1 MKRDEKRE
9 LSSHAPSG
17 LNLVGR
23 MRPNLHEQR
32 CPCQYRSHRAACP
45 PRTIAHDMSPP
56 FGDMH
61 QAPVRLPPAEP
72 VEMQRIVGPCT
83 KTWPCSPVP
92 VGLPMSETKALRASI
107 AVADG
112 QGCPGLQEPSI
123 SRAAIPERRMRGPS
137 SHHTGPSPSQTA
149 AGVQSN
155 ACPEGTAAA
164 ARNRTSDIALTYSSE
179 YLSVQ

>member
-1 MKRDEKRE
+1 MQGRE
-9 LSSHAPSG
+9 NGKFGSHTPFR
-17 LNLVGR
+17 LRLVGWVW
-23 MRPNLHEQR
+23 PNLHEQR
-32 CPCQYRSHRAACP
+32 CPCQYRSHRAAYP

-92 VGLPMSETKALRASI
+92 VGLPISETKALRASI
-107 AVADG
+107 AVAEG

-123 SRAAIPERRMRGPS
+123 SRAAMPERRMRAPS
-137 SHHTGPSPSQTA
+137 SHQTGPSPSHTA
-149 AGVQSN
+149 MGVQLKGWP
-155 ACPEGTAAA
+155 AATTREAKRGTKD
-164 ARNRTSDIALTYSSE
+164 T
-179 YLSVQ
+179 V